1 MVSDSEQPGGRVIAA
16 LRQYGS
22 FVNGA
27 RRRPTVPG
35 ADLAAFVRQRA
46 RGETGETSVVKLSGV
61 VVRGSLDLGGLCE
74 SEGESRLLEL
84 VFEDCHFDAPIILT
98 NANILRLSLERSQLQ
113 LLDAIGLRT
122 LGNVHL
128 ASVRAFTGQECMIR
142 LSQATIGGALNAEAA
157 QLSGVRSETGRDFAL
172 HLNRAHVTG
181 GILASRLRARGGL
194 RLQFL
199 QVGAPIDLT
208 EARLAAGAEG
218 LALNGEG
225 LRASGLWIDKTVA
238 AGPVVLTDARID
250 GAVSAARLRVRAG
263 RRRIALD
270 LASMNVSAYIDLSD
284 IRLVDAQPF
293 DRDALPLLRA
303 PLLRAGA
310 DVYLN
315 GASFRC
321 SAWQPAADL
330 RSAQIEGELALGNLS
345 FNSTLCLEQLKCAA
359 NIQLGIEDGSR
370 ATGPVEAQ
378 GVEVGGRLSIS
389 GEIEGGVNLRSGI
402 VTGSTMLSLGP
413 SRDWVPAVQATGFSC
428 DQDMVLELRDPGT
441 TAQLD
446 GMRIRGN
453 LYVMAQG
460 DMTNAHLERG
470 ITEAVNAPDLEI
482 GRNIVVTGRVAG
494 SLNLRRAQVRGDI
507 IFGKQGERVAGDQG
521 LRISSLAAPTRID
534 LADGQIGGQIRLYG
548 RMSYAIELFCD
559 ENGTPSVM
567 DVRVAELP
575 FYPGWT
581 CADIIW
587 QRSGR
592 AISTPLLWDSDNAIV
607 FLRGTATEIY
617 NFNEYLCPPRL
628 TLDTVPA
635 YVAFLTGML
644 EGSEGRMRI
653 IEQDPPVADT
663 LAWDVRLALAYG
675 GARIDCK
682 ARIDQSG
689 KLSFSEQSVSQMTEQ
704 SSAGEFK
711 GPLGHR
717 FADRAD
723 ALAPLFDADWT
734 SLDAVRR
741 DLLVRQCMSAA
752 FPVSDLSGLECAALN
767 DQDGALWGE
776 DARLLLEGI
785 SVRRFVEMRG
795 RALGNSTSRRLSG
808 MRDSQ
813 SGATARVAWLG
824 RQVQSRIQD
833 WSPQPYEA
841 FARVYRLHGFAD
853 EANIVLAEKARRD
866 IKKQRSRMWPG
877 LRQLFGPIY
886 EAALV
891 TFWGGLFRYGLSPTR
906 ALATCAAFLLVGW
919 IGVEAANHGQ
929 PLPMLGLDFSGSGPP
944 ALELSLTPVQG
955 VAVAG
960 ENSLG
965 IEVVPGSAVRTS
977 IPCGQAIDTWIYA
990 TDVFIPLL
998 DLREEGI
1005 CSIRSDAWARPWR
1018 IAKAVYAALGWLVL
1032 SLTVITLSA
1041 PLRRNTGE

>member
-1 MVSDSEQPGGRVIAA
+1 
-16 LRQYGS
+16 
-22 FVNGA
+22 
-27 RRRPTVPG
+27 
-35 ADLAAFVRQRA
+35 
-46 RGETGETSVVKLSGV
+46 
-61 VVRGSLDLGGLCE
+61 
-74 SEGESRLLEL
+74 
-84 VFEDCHFDAPIILT
+84 
-98 NANILRLSLERSQLQ
+98 
-113 LLDAIGLRT
+113 
-122 LGNVHL
+122 
-128 ASVRAFTGQECMIR
+128 
-142 LSQATIGGALNAEAA
+142 
-157 QLSGVRSETGRDFAL
+157 
-172 HLNRAHVTG
+172 
-181 GILASRLRARGGL
+181 
-194 RLQFL
+194 
-199 QVGAPIDLT
+199 
-208 EARLAAGAEG
+208 
-218 LALNGEG
+218 
-225 LRASGLWIDKTVA
+225 
-238 AGPVVLTDARID
+238 
-250 GAVSAARLRVRAG
+250 
-263 RRRIALD
+263 
-270 LASMNVSAYIDLSD
+270 
-284 IRLVDAQPF
+284 
-293 DRDALPLLRA
+293 
-303 PLLRAGA
+303 
-310 DVYLN
+310 
-315 GASFRC
+315 
-321 SAWQPAADL
+321 
-330 RSAQIEGELALGNLS
+330 
-345 FNSTLCLEQLKCAA
+345 
-359 NIQLGIEDGSR
+359 
-370 ATGPVEAQ
+370 
-378 GVEVGGRLSIS
+378 
-389 GEIEGGVNLRSGI
+389 
-402 VTGSTMLSLGP
+402 
-413 SRDWVPAVQATGFSC
+413 
-428 DQDMVLELRDPGT
+428 
-441 TAQLD
+441 
-446 GMRIRGN
+446 
-453 LYVMAQG
+453 
-460 DMTNAHLERG
+460 
-470 ITEAVNAPDLEI
+470 
-482 GRNIVVTGRVAG
+482 
-494 SLNLRRAQVRGDI
+494 
-507 IFGKQGERVAGDQG
+507 
-521 LRISSLAAPTRID
+521 
-534 LADGQIGGQIRLYG
+534 
-548 RMSYAIELFCD
+548 
-559 ENGTPSVM
+559 
-567 DVRVAELP
+567 
-575 FYPGWT
+575 
-581 CADIIW
+581 
-587 QRSGR
+587 
-592 AISTPLLWDSDNAIV
+592 
-607 FLRGTATEIY
+607 
-617 NFNEYLCPPRL
+617 
-628 TLDTVPA
+628 
-635 YVAFLTGML
+635 ML

-663 LAWDVRLALAYG
+663 RAWDVRLALAYG

-717 FADRAD
+717 FADRAN

-734 SLDAVRR
+734 SLDVVRR

-752 FPVSDLSGLECAALN
+752 FPVSDLSGLDCAALN
-767 DQDGALWGE
+767 DQDGSLWGE

-795 RALGNSTSRRLSG
+795 RVLGNSRSRRLSG

-813 SGATARVAWLG
+813 SGANARVAWLG

-1041 PLRRNTGE
+1041 PLRRNMGE

>member
-1 MVSDSEQPGGRVIAA
+1 MTEAAA
-16 LRQYGS
+16 LSIYTIGHSTRTIEVFVDILRAVGVTQIVDIRSHPRSRTNPQYNLDTLPRTLEQYQIGH
-22 FVNGA
+22 VY
-27 RRRPTVPG
+27 
-35 ADLAAFVRQRA
+35 L
-46 RGETGETSVVKLSGV
+46 K
-61 VVRGSLDLGGLCE
+61 DLGG
-74 SEGESRLLEL
+74 RR
-84 VFEDCHFDAPIILT
+84 P
-98 NANILRLSLERSQLQ
+98 R
-113 LLDAIGLRT
+113 
-122 LGNVHL
+122 
-128 ASVRAFTGQECMIR
+128 
-142 LSQATIGGALNAEAA
+142 
-157 QLSGVRSETGRDFAL
+157 QLSVDPATNGFWKNQSFHNYADYATTKPFQVAL
-172 HLNRAHVTG
+172 
-181 GILASRLRARGGL
+181 
-194 RLQFL
+194 
-199 QVGAPIDLT
+199 
-208 EARLAAGAEG
+208 AE
-218 LALNGEG
+218 L
-225 LRASGLWIDKTVA
+225 
-238 AGPVVLTDARID
+238 
-250 GAVSAARLRVRAG
+250 
-263 RRRIALD
+263 
-270 LASMNVSAYIDLSD
+270 
-284 IRLVDAQPF
+284 
-293 DRDALPLLRA
+293 
-303 PLLRAGA
+303 
-310 DVYLN
+310 
-315 GASFRC
+315 
-321 SAWQPAADL
+321 
-330 RSAQIEGELALGNLS
+330 
-345 FNSTLCLEQLKCAA
+345 
-359 NIQLGIEDGSR
+359 
-370 ATGPVEAQ
+370 
-378 GVEVGGRLSIS
+378 
-389 GEIEGGVNLRSGI
+389 
-402 VTGSTMLSLGP
+402 
-413 SRDWVPAVQATGFSC
+413 
-428 DQDMVLELRDPGT
+428 
-441 TAQLD
+441 
-446 GMRIRGN
+446 
-453 LYVMAQG
+453 
-460 DMTNAHLERG
+460 LERG
-470 ITEAVNAPDLEI
+470 GQKSSAIMCSEAVWW
-482 GRNIVVTGRVAG
+482 RCHRRIVADYLLNKGCAVYHLMGAGRV
-494 SLNLRRAQVRGDI
+494 
-507 IFGKQGERVAGDQG
+507 
-521 LRISSLAAPTRID
+521 
-534 LADGQIGGQIRLYG
+534 
-548 RMSYAIELFCD
+548 
-559 ENGTPSVM
+559 
-567 DVRVAELP
+567 
-575 FYPGWT
+575 
-581 CADIIW
+581 
-587 QRSGR
+587 
-592 AISTPLLWDSDNAIV
+592 
-607 FLRGTATEIY
+607 
-617 NFNEYLCPPRL
+617 

-663 LAWDVRLALAYG
+663 RAWDVRLALAYG

-866 IKKQRSRMWPG
+866 IKKERSRMWPG